1 MTEKADEKDRPEIVK
16 VSGLSRAKKEEK
28 ARVMVMDQKLRRK
41 VQPGEEEKLEEV
53 AREAGVEEV
62 DLGLEEAPG
71 GPAGSTTISGATISV
86 SSLAYY
92 IARDFGPV
100 APGGAIFLSDSFY
113 FLYPDS
119 QIRKVLSEDLT
130 DLQLWIAQYFDCD
143 DFAQVVAGVV
153 NKQLMGLPFGTLWF
167 RGPGIYH
174 AVNCFYSREQRKM
187 KIVEPQTDAIYDFN
201 KARYDP
207 VLVVL

>member
-1 MTEKADEKDRPEIVK
+1 MAEKKDRPEIVK
-16 VSGLSRAKKEEK
+16 VSGLPRAKKEERT
-28 ARVMVMDQKLRRK
+28 RVMVMDNKLRRK
-41 VQPGEEEKLEEV
+41 VQPGEEQKLEEV

-62 DLGLEEAPG
+62 DLDLEEAPA
-71 GPAGSTTISGATISV
+71 GPAGSTTISGQTISV
-86 SSLAYY
+86 SGLAYC

-100 APGGAIFLSDSFY
+100 APGGGIFLSDGFY

-119 QIRKVLSEDLT
+119 QIQKVLSEDLT
-130 DLQLWIAQYFDCD
+130 DLQLWIATYFDCD
-143 DFAQVVAGVV
+143 DFAQVVAGLV
-153 NKQLMGLPFGTLWF
+153 NKQLMGIPFGTLWF
-167 RGPGIYH
+167 IGPGIYH